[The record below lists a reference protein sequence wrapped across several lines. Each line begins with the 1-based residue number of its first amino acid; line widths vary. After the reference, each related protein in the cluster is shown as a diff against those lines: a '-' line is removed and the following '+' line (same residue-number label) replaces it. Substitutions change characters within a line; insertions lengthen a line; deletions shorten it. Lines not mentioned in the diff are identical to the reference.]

1 MNAIDVLVKN
11 VEESLNWLKWTIAD
25 ISDAELMTRPCEG
38 ANHAN
43 WQLGHLVVGCNH
55 MMAPAG
61 GKAIELPVGFAEK
74 YSKEAASSNDAAKF
88 AKKDELIALLDKV
101 HSAAVTGIKSLKE
114 ADLSKPGPESMK
126 DYAPTIGAVAL
137 LLGQHLQMHMGQ
149 FQVIRRKLGKP
160 VLF

>member
-25 ISDAELMTRPCEG
+25 ISDVELMTRPCEG

-61 GKAIELPVGFAEK
+61 GKAIELPAGFAEK

-101 HSAAVTGIKSLKE
+101 HAAAVAGIKSLKE